1 MVWLSGPSLRQ
12 DDCTIQQCRKIVCN
26 SFTSVEAL
34 LFCQRFAANQI
45 LIPLLHAAL
54 QVQGNDN
61 RFCLGTVAMFSNA
74 IYAETILYMSLELWV
89 AKANLNPN
97 GSAFNFQGPY

>member
-1 MVWLSGPSLRQ
+1 
-12 DDCTIQQCRKIVCN
+12 
-26 SFTSVEAL
+26 
-34 LFCQRFAANQI
+34 
-45 LIPLLHAAL
+45 
-54 QVQGNDN
+54 
-61 RFCLGTVAMFSNA
+61 MFSNA